1 MSFRNRYDIVM
12 VSDFRFPGG
21 TSASLAEEIR
31 AQATAGYRVG
41 LVQVDG
47 PRVAGIRAFNRRIR
61 HCIES
66 GIATLVSPGTAA
78 EARLA
83 VLRHP
88 AVFDVLPEVPPVI
101 RADHVVLVAN
111 QAPHDIA
118 GQQPYY
124 DVRRV
129 DDNVRQWM
137 GKPATWAPI
146 GPLVRATTAA
156 YASEIHID
164 DANWHNVID
173 VDEWHVDRARFVGT
187 RPVIGRHSRPQ
198 FTKWPATPQELLAA
212 YPADGSVL
220 VRVLGGAKVPGEILG
235 HVPDVWKVEAFD
247 ARPVPEFLRDIDFF
261 VYFHHPELVEAF
273 GRTTLEA
280 LASGAVAVLPAHFR
294 ALFEDAAVY
303 CEPADVT
310 AVVRDLYVDPAAY
323 REQSTRGTN
332 FVRERFGVAS
342 HVDRVHRLVG
352 GPANRTAPAPTATRR
367 HVSPPRVL
375 FVSSNGAGMGHLTR
389 LMAMARRASTRVRPV
404 FFSLSQA
411 VPVVAAE
418 GFPYEYCPSRGA
430 LGVPTG
436 EWNKMFGRRF
446 VAALERHRPEAVVFD
461 GTWPYLGL
469 IEARERFPEIAFVWS
484 RRAMWKEDTPPE
496 QLAKQPYFDLV
507 IEPGEFAGA
516 FDRGPT
522 RQADAFRVDP
532 VVLLDPQDVMD
543 RAAARAELDLDP
555 DRPAVL
561 ITLGAG
567 NINDLSSDLGVVVAV
582 LAEQRERQII
592 VTKPSISGGGANFD
606 PARVRHLSTYPL
618 SRYANAFDFAVSA
631 TGYNSYHEH
640 IAFGLPTIFVPNLLT
655 RTDNQ
660 LARARYAQ
668 HVGVGRCVPSV
679 SHDAFSYALAEFDD
693 DSTRR
698 AMAGACLAQWPG
710 NGAEEAMAAIEALVE
725 RRRMGGAG

>member
-1 MSFRNRYDIVM
+1 MDRHHRYDILM

-31 AQATAGYRVG
+31 AQATAGYRTG
-41 LVQVDG
+41 LVQVNG
-47 PRVAGIRAFNRRIR
+47 PLVAGIKGFNRRIR

-66 GIATLVSPGTAA
+66 GIATLVPPSTAV

-88 AVFDVLPEVPPVI
+88 AVFDAFPGVPPVI
-101 RADHVVLVAN
+101 RADRVVLVAN

-129 DDNVRQWM
+129 DRAVRQWM
-137 GKPATWAPI
+137 GCAITWAPI
-146 GPLVRATTAA
+146 GPLVRATIAPYVDA
-156 YASEIHID
+156 VDIEDID
-164 DANWHNVID
+164 WHNVID
-173 VDEWHVDRARFVGT
+173 VDEWHVDRARYVGS

-198 FTKWPATPQELLAA
+198 FPKWPATAEDLRAA
-212 YPADGSVL
+212 YPDDGSVL
-220 VRVLGGAKVPGEILG
+220 VRVLGGAKIPSEILG
-235 HVPDVWKVEAFD
+235 HVPDAWKVEAFD

-280 LASGAVAVLPAHFR
+280 LASGTVAILPAHFR

-303 CEPADVT
+303 GKPADVRGLVGSIY
-310 AVVRDLYVDPAAY
+310 ADPAAY
-323 REQSTRGTN
+323 RIQSERGTD
-332 FVRERFGVAS
+332 FVRERFGAAS
-342 HVDRVHRLVG
+342 HVTRIREFLGPPGDRAVPV
-352 GPANRTAPAPTATRR
+352 PTRR
-367 HVSPPRVL
+367 RVSPPRVL

-389 LMAMARRASTRVRPV
+389 LMAMARRASERVRPI

-411 VPVVAAE
+411 VPVVGAE

-436 EWNKMFGRRF
+436 EWNRMFGRRF

-484 RRAMWKEDTPPE
+484 RRAMWKEDTPPD
-496 QLAKQPYFDLV
+496 QLRKQRYFDLV
-507 IEPGEFAGA
+507 VEPGEFAAA

-522 RQADAFRVDP
+522 RQADALRVDP

-543 RAAARAELDLDP
+543 RATARAALDLDL

-561 ITLGAG
+561 VTLGAG

-582 LAEQRERQII
+582 LSVQRERQIV
-592 VTKPSISGGGANFD
+592 VTKPPIAGAGAAFD

-668 HVGVGRCVPSV
+668 QVGVGRCLPSV
-679 SHDAFSYALAEFDD
+679 SHDAFADAMAEFDVG
-693 DSTRR
+693 STRST
-698 AMAGACLAQWPG
+698 MAAACRKQWPG
-710 NGAEEAMAAIEALVE
+710 NGAADAMTAVE
-725 RRRMGGAG
+725 SLLDRRRMGGAA